1 MELAARQINVDVLIS
16 GHTHT
21 CKVYEKNN
29 VFFVNPGSAT
39 GAFSLIEK
47 FIKIFYF

>member
-1 MELAARQINVDVLIS
+1 MELAARQMNVDVLIT

-21 CKVYEKNN
+21 CKVFEKNG

-39 GAFSLIEK
+39 GAFSLIEE
-47 FIKIFYF
+47 YY